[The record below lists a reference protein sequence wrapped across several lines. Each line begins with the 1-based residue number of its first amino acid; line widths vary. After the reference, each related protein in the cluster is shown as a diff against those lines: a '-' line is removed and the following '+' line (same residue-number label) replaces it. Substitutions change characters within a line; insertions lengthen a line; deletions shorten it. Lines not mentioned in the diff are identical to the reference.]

1 MIQREYLFHTF
12 EDLTRIVKEINA
24 SDEYKN
30 AAGVLL
36 QLNNP
41 KVDSDDERIVDYINM
56 GLEKARL
63 IGMTAAN
70 VSDEEY
76 DNKNNQVELNVTYFF
91 DTALFRFEFD
101 MERTSGFEAGLIV
114 SEKLSCMP
122 DAKCIQICHSCGS
135 AIMHPFVRE
144 FRHHGLPIFGA
155 RAGRN
160 VRAGSTTKVYG
171 STVHEKGV
179 VGVIFVGKSL
189 HYYMDNCFGFKE
201 VGVEMT
207 VTGTEGDN
215 IITTVNHRPAV
226 EVYTKYLGVKPG
238 SQFMRNTCEFPLVF
252 HRGKCVVA
260 RVPSTCREDGAIN
273 FTSDVTR
280 GEKFRLSYGT
290 PENLFKIMEKSVKR
304 LSAFKP
310 EAVFLFECANR
321 VRLLKDR
328 AAGDTEKYF
337 DIAPNASMSVGIAE
351 IFITPDRTGGA
362 LNSSLVAIGLTEDE
376 SAEDEFRS
384 HIEFE
389 DDSEEVL
396 EGEEFIPF
404 MDRILNLLERTSEE
418 LTSLNTELGEIAYT
432 DRLTRVYNRWELE
445 NKLTD
450 VLKMD
455 VANDTNSSLVFMDID
470 HFKRVNDNYGHDV
483 GDLVLRATVQV
494 IKDNL
499 ESSYVFG
506 RWGGE
511 EFICILPETGL
522 EEAAVFAEKLRKAI
536 ESNCFVAV
544 QHITMSFG
552 VTSSKPADDSESFVK
567 RADEALYEAKETG
580 RNKVVTRE

>member
-24 SDEYKN
+24 SDEYKS

-41 KVDSDDERIVDYINM
+41 KVDSDDEKIVDYINTRCD
-56 GLEKARL
+56 KAFL

-76 DNKNNQVELNVTYFF
+76 DNKDNQIELNVTYFS
-91 DTALFRFEFD
+91 DTKLYQMDFD
-101 MERTSGFEAGLIV
+101 MESATGFEAGLLI
-114 SEKLSCMP
+114 SEELSHIP

-135 AIMHPFVRE
+135 AIMNPCVRE
-144 FRHHGLPIFGA
+144 FRHHGLPLFGA

-160 VRAGSTTKVYG
+160 VRAGSTARVYG
-171 STVHEKGV
+171 QRTYERGIV
-179 VGVIFVGKSL
+179 VVIFAGKSL

-201 VGVEMT
+201 VGIEMT

-226 EVYTKYLGVKPG
+226 EVYSKYLGVKPG
-238 SQFMRNTCEFPLVF
+238 SQYMRNTCEFPLVF
-252 HRGKCVVA
+252 RRGDCVVA
-260 RVPSTCREDGAIN
+260 RVPSGCREDGAIS

-290 PENLFKIMEKSVKR
+290 PENLFRIMEKSVKG

-389 DDSEEVL
+389 DDSEEVS

-450 VLKMD
+450 VLRMD
-455 VANDTNSSLVFMDID
+455 VANKTNSSLVFMDID
-470 HFKRVNDNYGHDV
+470 HFKSVNDNYGHDV

-522 EEAAVFAEKLRKAI
+522 EEAVAFAEEVRKAI

>member
-41 KVDSDDERIVDYINM
+41 KVDSDDEKIVDFINAQCS
-56 GLEKARL
+56 KACL

-70 VSDEEY
+70 ISDVEY
-76 DNKNNQVELNVTYFF
+76 ENKDNQIELNVTYFK
-91 DTALFRFEFD
+91 DTALYQMDFD
-101 MERTSGFEAGLIV
+101 MQNATGFEAGLLI
-114 SEKLSCMP
+114 SKQLANIA
-122 DAKCIQICHSCGS
+122 DAKCIQVSYSCGS

-144 FRHHGLPIFGA
+144 FRHHGLPMFGA

-160 VRAGSTTKVYG
+160 MRAGNTPKVYG
-171 STVHEKGV
+171 QRVYEKGIV
-179 VGVIFVGKSL
+179 AVIFAGKSL

-215 IITTVNHRPAV
+215 IITTVNHKPAV
-226 EVYTKYLGVKPG
+226 EVYSKYLGVKPG

-252 HRGKCVVA
+252 HKGQCVVA
-260 RVPSTCREDGAIN
+260 RVPSGSREDGAII

-280 GEKFRLSYGT
+280 GEKFRLAYGT
-290 PENLFKIMEKSVKR
+290 PDNLFKIMEKSVKR

-351 IFITPDRTGGA
+351 IFITPDRAGGA
-362 LNSSLVAIGLTEDE
+362 LNSSLVAVGLTERDG
-376 SAEDEFRS
+376 AEDEIRS
-384 HIEFE
+384 HIGFLE
-389 DDSEEVL
+389 DEAGASG
-396 EGEEFIPF
+396 GEEFLPF

-418 LTSLNTELGEIAYT
+418 LTSLNTELGQIAYT
-432 DRLTRVYNRWELE
+432 DRLTKIYNRWELE

-455 VANDTNSSLVFMDID
+455 VANDTRSSLIFMDID

-483 GDLVLRATVQV
+483 GDSVLRATVEV

-499 ESSYVFG
+499 EPSYVFG

-522 EEAAVFAEKLRKAI
+522 EEAAAFAEKLRSAI
-536 ESNCFVAV
+536 ERNCFVTV

-552 VTSSKPADDSESFVK
+552 VTVSKPADDSESFVK

-580 RNKVVTRE
+580 RNKVVKKE

>member
-1 MIQREYLFHTF
+1 
-12 EDLTRIVKEINA
+12 
-24 SDEYKN
+24 
-30 AAGVLL
+30 
-36 QLNNP
+36 
-41 KVDSDDERIVDYINM
+41 
-56 GLEKARL
+56 
-63 IGMTAAN
+63 
-70 VSDEEY
+70 
-76 DNKNNQVELNVTYFF
+76 
-91 DTALFRFEFD
+91 
-101 MERTSGFEAGLIV
+101 
-114 SEKLSCMP
+114 
-122 DAKCIQICHSCGS
+122 
-135 AIMHPFVRE
+135 
-144 FRHHGLPIFGA
+144 
-155 RAGRN
+155 
-160 VRAGSTTKVYG
+160 
-171 STVHEKGV
+171 
-179 VGVIFVGKSL
+179 
-189 HYYMDNCFGFKE
+189 
-201 VGVEMT
+201 
-207 VTGTEGDN
+207 
-215 IITTVNHRPAV
+215 
-226 EVYTKYLGVKPG
+226 
-238 SQFMRNTCEFPLVF
+238 
-252 HRGKCVVA
+252 
-260 RVPSTCREDGAIN
+260 
-273 FTSDVTR
+273 
-280 GEKFRLSYGT
+280 
-290 PENLFKIMEKSVKR
+290 
-304 LSAFKP
+304 
-310 EAVFLFECANR
+310 
-321 VRLLKDR
+321 
-328 AAGDTEKYF
+328 
-337 DIAPNASMSVGIAE
+337 MSVGIAE

-389 DDSEEVL
+389 DDSEEVS